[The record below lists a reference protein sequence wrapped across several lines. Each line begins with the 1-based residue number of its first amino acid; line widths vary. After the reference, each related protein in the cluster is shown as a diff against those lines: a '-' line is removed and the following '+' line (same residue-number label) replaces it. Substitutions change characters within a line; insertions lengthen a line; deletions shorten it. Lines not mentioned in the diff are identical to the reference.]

1 MALKLAINGFGRIGR
16 LVFRE
21 AMKHDEFEVVAVND
35 LTDAGQLAHLLKYDS
50 VHGIYDAEVN
60 ADEDSFVVNGQRI
73 KVYAE
78 KDPAQLPW
86 GELGVDVVLECT
98 GHFRSME
105 EVGKHIEAGAKKAIL
120 SAPAKGAMLTFVMGV
135 NHEDYNPATD
145 DVISNASCTTN
156 CLAPVAKVLDEKFGI
171 ERGMMTTIHSYTN
184 DQRIL
189 DFPHSDPRRA
199 RAGAVSMIP
208 TTTGA
213 AVAVSKVLPQLK
225 DYNELPLVSIDY
237 NGNHH
242 SSTVD
247 GLSTMVLENKM
258 VKVLAWGAFFMLN
271 KKTMKDIDVKGKRVF
286 VRVDFNVPMADG
298 AITDETRIRAAIP
311 TIEYL
316 VEQGAKVIL
325 ASHLGRPKGEV
336 KEDMCLT
343 AAGVRL
349 AQLMGKPVTK
359 LDESIGQVVEEA
371 VASMHDGDLLL
382 MENVRFHAGEEKND
396 PTLAQQFAQLA
407 DIYMYCKA
415 LSNPEHP
422 FTAIIGGAKVKDKIG
437 VIESLLEK
445 VDHLIIGG
453 GLSFTF
459 IKAQGYDI
467 GKSLLEEDKIE
478 LAKSF
483 IEKAKA
489 KGVQLH
495 MPVDAV
501 VANEFSQDAETQIVN
516 VDAIPADW
524 MGLDIGPKTAAN
536 YAEVIKNSKLIIWN
550 GPMGVFEMDKF
561 ANGTK
566 KVADAMATTAGY
578 TVIGGGDSAAAVE
591 KFEVADKMDHISTGG
606 GASLELME
614 GKELPGIVALNDK

>member
-1 MALKLAINGFGRIGR
+1 
-16 LVFRE
+16 
-21 AMKHDEFEVVAVND
+21 
-35 LTDAGQLAHLLKYDS
+35 
-50 VHGIYDAEVN
+50 
-60 ADEDSFVVNGQRI
+60 
-73 KVYAE
+73 
-78 KDPAQLPW
+78 
-86 GELGVDVVLECT
+86 
-98 GHFRSME
+98 
-105 EVGKHIEAGAKKAIL
+105 
-120 SAPAKGAMLTFVMGV
+120 
-135 NHEDYNPATD
+135 
-145 DVISNASCTTN
+145 
-156 CLAPVAKVLDEKFGI
+156 
-171 ERGMMTTIHSYTN
+171 
-184 DQRIL
+184 
-189 DFPHSDPRRA
+189 
-199 RAGAVSMIP
+199 
-208 TTTGA
+208 
-213 AVAVSKVLPQLK
+213 
-225 DYNELPLVSIDY
+225 
-237 NGNHH
+237 
-242 SSTVD
+242 
-247 GLSTMVLENKM
+247 
-258 VKVLAWGAFFMLN
+258 
-271 KKTMKDIDVKGKRVF
+271 MKDIDVKGQRVF

-336 KEDMCLT
+336 KEDMRLT
-343 AAGVRL
+343 AVGIRL
-349 AQLMGKPVTK
+349 AELMGKPVTK
-359 LDESIGQVVEEA
+359 LDESIGQAVEEA
-371 VASMHDGDLLL
+371 VANMQDGDILLL
-382 MENVRFHAGEEKND
+382 ENVRFHAGEEKND

-407 DIYMYCKA
+407 DIYVNDAFGAAHRAHASTEGIAKHIPAVSGFLMQKELDVLGKA
-415 LSNPEHP
+415 LSNPDHP

-459 IKAQGYDI
+459 IKAQGHDI

-501 VANEFSQDAETQIVN
+501 VANEFSQDAETQIVD

-566 KVADAMATTAGY
+566 TVADAMATTAGY